1 MIKIRALTWRRISK
15 VEKDIKCNKQIHSEY
30 SLSQKPAHNGTSII
44 FIFDGPNENN
54 FQLLMGHLS

>member
-1 MIKIRALTWRRISK
+1 MIKIRALTWRTVSK
-15 VEKDIKCNKQIHSEY
+15 VEKDITCNKHQTNSEY

-54 FQLLMGHLS
+54 FQLLMGH